1 MQSCMGSAVRPSHHT
16 TPPRWRRLAVK
27 QETKRKKL
35 KDCCDQERTGF
46 PERGGMGKEEGM
58 LLGHL
63 EEEELVRPFL
73 RKEWH

>member
-1 MQSCMGSAVRPSHHT
+1 MQSCMGSTVRPSHHT

-46 PERGGMGKEEGM
+46 PEGGGNGEGGRNAVGT
-58 LLGHL
+58 LGGGG
-63 EEEELVRPFL
+63 VGDAFS
-73 RKEWH
+73 